1 MPAEQTGLVK
11 ENYLWK
17 VLLRRGSGPESVY
30 LKVGNSGEFIDKDLA
45 EHAWGPIV
53 SALCRAYDK
62 APDRS
67 LQRKVAQ
74 TFLRFAY
81 SFIIC
86 DELIPVLA
94 TTSLFFFSQLCGDQC
109 LSQHVW

>member
-17 VLLRRGSGPESVY
+17 VLLRRGTSPESAYV
-30 LKVGNSGEFIDKDLA
+30 KVEGTEELIDRELA
-45 EHAWGPIV
+45 EQAWAPIV
-53 SALCRAYDK
+53 SALCRAFDK

-74 TFLRFAY
+74 TFL
-81 SFIIC
+81 
-86 DELIPVLA
+86 
-94 TTSLFFFSQLCGDQC
+94 G
-109 LSQHVW
+109 

>member
-17 VLLRRGSGPESVY
+17 CLLRRGTCPESLY
-30 LKVGNSGEFIDKDLA
+30 IKVGDSGEFIDKELA
-45 EHAWGPIV
+45 ERAWASII

-62 APDRS
+62 APDRT

-74 TFLRFAY
+74 TFLRFE
-81 SFIIC
+81 FRHF
-86 DELIPVLA
+86 P
-94 TTSLFFFSQLCGDQC
+94 T
-109 LSQHVW
+109 